1 MQCIIVPGND
11 VCVLALEEKKY
22 LTTFSGAVQ
31 SIVLFLIAAYLTWK
45 REVELIERRRES
57 AMHFYL
63 PRNGITIF
71 I

>member
-11 VCVLALEEKKY
+11 VCELALEGKKSIS
-22 LTTFSGAVQ
+22 LLLVVVQ